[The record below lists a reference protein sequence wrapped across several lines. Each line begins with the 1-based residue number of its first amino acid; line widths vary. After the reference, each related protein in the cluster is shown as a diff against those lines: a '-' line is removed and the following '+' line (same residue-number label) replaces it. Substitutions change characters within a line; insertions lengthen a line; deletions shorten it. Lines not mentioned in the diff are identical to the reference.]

1 MHYEYSFQ
9 AKAKAN
15 RQLHYLI
22 WQNPEL
28 EAWMII

>member
-15 RQLHYLI
+15 NYLHYLI